1 MLQLMGS
8 QRVGHDLGLNKKNN
22 TKIQRMGK
30 TKILTHRLIFL
41 KRHYPTPHIKKKK
54 QHTHKKP
61 QPTEETRQISVIF

>member
-30 TKILTHRLIFL
+30 TKILTQRLIFL
-41 KRHYPTPHIKKKK
+41 KRHYPIRVMILYFQQNKNSP
-54 QHTHKKP
+54 
-61 QPTEETRQISVIF
+61 

>member
-30 TKILTHRLIFL
+30 TKILTQRLIFFKKAL
-41 KRHYPTPHIKKKK
+41 SNLGHDSLFPTK
-54 QHTHKKP
+54 
-61 QPTEETRQISVIF
+61 